1 MELVKCRERVISICD
16 DYSLPV
22 DFVKKR
28 PSSFDPCLVDL
39 VPNNWTTPSPLSE
52 HSSCRI
58 HSTYRSNMVGG
69 CPQQMRPF
77 TFQDVLPVISL
88 EINGITCGINMLC
101 SELNLITTTP
111 KCTR

>member
-1 MELVKCRERVISICD
+1 MATPTSLGVNLHAQRYPCGELWLHSRDSRLREHGYFIKISICD

-52 HSSCRI
+52 H
-58 HSTYRSNMVGG
+58 
-69 CPQQMRPF
+69 
-77 TFQDVLPVISL
+77 
-88 EINGITCGINMLC
+88 
-101 SELNLITTTP
+101 
-111 KCTR
+111 